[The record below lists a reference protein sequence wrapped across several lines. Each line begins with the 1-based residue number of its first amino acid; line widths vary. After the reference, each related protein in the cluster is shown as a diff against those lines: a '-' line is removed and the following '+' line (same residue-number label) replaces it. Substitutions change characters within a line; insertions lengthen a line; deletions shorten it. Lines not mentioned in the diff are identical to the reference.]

1 MANKGD
7 NMVKKSTSSS
17 VSESYLQALRAINDW
32 TTVSDWA
39 IRVGEMF
46 PELLEK
52 ANKEAKNHKRAT
64 TGIRE
69 IAARISSWVSTDG
82 FAGKIEVDE
91 SERPKRVRIL
101 TKEAA
106 THYQEKSLES
116 DLEPLTRSQRIK
128 SDEDLLGT
136 IEKYR
141 IAELDAIIKQLKDF
155 FNLDFELEHAKA
167 ILNPKDPGKH
177 HPDNLQILLKSH
189 NRQKSNDNWDRFS
202 LQEQI
207 EYIQAVVKV
216 QKLVSAKMKIDLH
229 DEVIGSIIERLKLIY

>member
-1 MANKGD
+1 MT
-7 NMVKKSTSSS
+7 KKVNSNTSISN
-17 VSESYLQALRAINDW
+17 SYLEALRAINGW

-39 IRVGEMF
+39 IKVGEMF

-52 ANKEAKNHKRAT
+52 ANKEATNHKRPT

-101 TKEAA
+101 SEEAA
-106 THYQEKSLES
+106 SHFQERSLEE
-116 DLEPLTRSQRIK
+116 DLEPLTRAQRIK
-128 SDEDLLGT
+128 TDEEALGT
-136 IEKYR
+136 KEKYR
-141 IAELDAIIKQLKDF
+141 IAELDTIIRQLKEF

-167 ILNPKDPGKH
+167 ILNSTDPGKH

-189 NRQKSNDNWDRFS
+189 NRLKSNTNWERFT

-207 EYIQAVVKV
+207 EYIKAVVQV

-229 DEVIGSIIERLKLIY
+229 DEVIGSIIERLKLVY

>member
-1 MANKGD
+1 MAIKT
-7 NMVKKSTSSS
+7 KTPTSI
-17 VSESYLQALRAINDW
+17 SESYLEALRAINGW

-39 IRVGEMF
+39 IKVGEMY

-52 ANKEAKNHKRAT
+52 ANKEAQKHKRST
-64 TGIRE
+64 TGLRE

-82 FAGKIEVDE
+82 FAGKIEVDL

-101 TKEAA
+101 SKEAA
-106 THYQEKSLES
+106 DQFKESSLEA
-116 DLEPLTRSQRIK
+116 DLEPLTRAQRIK
-128 SDEDLLGT
+128 TDEDVLGT
-136 IEKYR
+136 KEKYR
-141 IAELDAIIKQLKDF
+141 IAELEAIIKQLKEF

-189 NRQKSNDNWDRFS
+189 NRLKSNTNWTRFS
-202 LQEQI
+202 LEEQI

-216 QKLVSAKMKIDLH
+216 QKLVSTKMKVDLH
-229 DEVIGSIIERLKLIY
+229 DEVIDSIIARLKLIY

>member
-1 MANKGD
+1 MGKLPNSNK
-7 NMVKKSTSSS
+7 S
-17 VSESYLQALRAINDW
+17 VSNSYLEALKAINGW

-39 IRVGEMF
+39 LKVGEMF

-52 ANKEAKNHKRAT
+52 ANKEAKNHKRPT

-101 TKEAA
+101 SEEAA
-106 THYQEKSLES
+106 SHYQEISLEA
-116 DLEPLTRSQRIK
+116 DLEPLTRAQRIK
-128 SDEDLLGT
+128 SDEESLGLK
-136 IEKYR
+136 EKYR
-141 IAELDAIIKQLKDF
+141 IAEFDAIIRQLKEF

-167 ILNPKDPGKH
+167 ILNSTDPGKH

-189 NRQKSNDNWDRFS
+189 NRLKSNSNWDRFS

-207 EYIQAVVKV
+207 EYIKAVVQV
-216 QKLVSAKMKIDLH
+216 QKLVSAKMKVDLH
-229 DEVIGSIIERLKLIY
+229 DDVIGSIIERLKLIY